1 MFFTKSLSYKGAVY
15 KVCFGV
21 TNGVKII
28 DYYVILL
35 QISWIKTCS
44 VLRNINYESPNSLK
58 RGLWFWPITRTYPG
72 KQNLGSQ
79 RSEVSRPSARVP

>member
-1 MFFTKSLSYKGAVY
+1 MFFSKSLSYKGAVY
-15 KVCFGV
+15 KECFGV

-44 VLRNINYESPNSLK
+44 VLRNINTTNRRIL
-58 RGLWFWPITRTYPG
+58 
-72 KQNLGSQ
+72 
-79 RSEVSRPSARVP
+79 